1 MPVKSNKK
9 NTTKKKS
16 VNKKTSKIKE
26 LEQTIKNNEQKYL
39 RLLAE
44 FDNYKKRK
52 SNEIDNMIKY
62 EGFDFFKDLL
72 SILDDIHRTLEIKD
86 VKKNKSIFDG
96 ITMINNKIKS
106 LLDSK
111 GIISYDSINQDFNP
125 DLHEAV
131 MVKKSSKKANTVIE
145 EFEKGYNYKN
155 RVLRHSKVV
164 VSEWYERLLR
174 YIKCW

>member
-1 MPVKSNKK
+1 MPVKANKK
-9 NTTKKKS
+9 NVARKKS
-16 VNKKTSKIKE
+16 VNKQNVKIKE
-26 LEQTIKNNEQKYL
+26 LEQSIKNNDQKYL

-52 SNEIDNMIKY
+52 SSEIDNMIKY

-72 SILDDIHRTLEIKD
+72 PILDDINRTLEIKD
-86 VKKNKSIFDG
+86 VKNNKSICDG
-96 ITMINNKIKS
+96 VTMINNKIKS

-111 GIISYDSINQDFNP
+111 GIISYDSINQDFDP

-131 MVKKSSKKANTVIE
+131 MVKKSSKKSNIIIE

-155 RVLRHSKVV
+155 RVLRHSKVI
-164 VSEWYERLLR
+164 VSE
-174 YIKCW
+174 